1 MHSCHGVFTNQ
12 FYIITFFE
20 RFWREFRISYR
31 SHKPVRKLSFPRFG
45 TEKQLGVFNNTC
57 EVGEVGD
64 FRVHLPSDDSRTKLT
79 GALSEVDYGH
89 TRHCEDC

>member
-1 MHSCHGVFTNQ
+1 MGGGGGEGF
-12 FYIITFFE
+12 
-20 RFWREFRISYR
+20 
-31 SHKPVRKLSFPRFG
+31 SFPRFG
-45 TEKQLGVFNNTC
+45 TEKQMDVFNNTC

-79 GALSEVDYGH
+79 DALSEADYGH